1 MVVSC
6 FFCQSM
12 LSDFL
17 ESLLPEARGQEI
29 RDHLQSCAECS
40 RVERELKKTV
50 EVSRRLPFAPLNHET
65 ALRITEACHA
75 GTRKPVLGRVARWTA
90 LGLLPLVFVGLA
102 ALAFPRAF
110 AWLDRFRDPNSEAR
124 FVRYFPLLNGA
135 EEIVDEAGEVVRD
148 QKHKI
153 IEGAQDAAI
162 EAADQQREKAVEAA
176 AEKITGSEE
185 ESTDAGAD
193 TSL

>member
-110 AWLDRFRDPNSEAR
+110 PWLDRFRDPNSEAR

-135 EEIVDEAGEVVRD
+135 EEIVDEHANWLHVREPAMRSLWEEGGITPEEFEKSFTGKSVSGEET
-148 QKHKI
+148 K
-153 IEGAQDAAI
+153 
-162 EAADQQREKAVEAA
+162 
-176 AEKITGSEE
+176 
-185 ESTDAGAD
+185 
-193 TSL
+193 